1 MIRSKRI
8 QSKINFN
15 HYSHKIEKT
24 LTVEELK
31 QHLKKTI
38 PYAKVPVETLQAYNL
53 VGNRHEKR
61 AKIHKY
67 AQQIGN
73 TYANIMQKLN
83 AKENIS
89 SYDLQNFANGIN
101 FLVENKQKI
110 TPNMITTLARG
121 IDSLTQQNKNIEP
134 NMINALARGID
145 SLTQQNKN
153 INSVMITALEKATSN
168 VANQIDSLLVNPSQN
183 IEPNMINALA
193 MGIEQNQN
201 QNIAPSL
208 LNTLARGIDSLTQ
221 QNKNIEPNMINALAR
236 GIEQNQNIDPILLN
250 TLARGIVS
258 LTQQNKNIEPNMI
271 NALARGIEQNQN
283 IDPILLNTL
292 ARGIVSLTQQNKN
305 IEPNM
310 INALARGINSLTQQ
324 NQNIEPNML
333 NALARGIDSLTQQNK
348 NIEPYMITILES
360 SANNVA
366 NQIGYL
372 LKNQNQN
379 IEPNMLNA
387 LARGIDSLLLKKETK
402 DFSYELKILSQ
413 GTLTLISNDY
423 PIDNLENLYTT
434 LQSLHTKINVN
445 CTITKLPTIT
455 HAEGETYL
463 DTLDQQS
470 ATYGKSKKGNGQ
482 GSKKLLRYKRNSG
495 EICNF
500 RLSYKS
506 LSERFKA
513 RHKDNETQ
521 LQKQNKE
528 ISLKQN
534 KDDAKIKLLKLKTPA
549 MFKDDV
555 SFDKIMQEY
564 AYKEQEE
571 VGVKNSDIRIV
582 ENDIVFFTHQYDKLK
597 VLNQKPEDYE
607 LPGNP
612 EIMVQKGSKVEIAN
626 NPTNIAKLN
635 DLISILKP
643 QCHENS
649 YACLTHLVHRAIQR
663 YGEINGS
670 YDLDKTISSVK
681 ELLKLK
687 DSILTKTNKLQ
698 IKNDELKLLKTVK
711 LLQNEIEKSQPNI
724 KKIKEKLENL
734 VSLELLKETNFIE
747 TINELISK
755 LSVTK
760 TYDSFEQYA
769 IENELISQVK
779 KILKNGQSSDEKN
792 NIIELDDKELLN
804 KIMKYINEK
813 KSGKN
818 VDIPSFITGLAP
830 NVKLTQINK
839 KLNQFKNKITS
850 ALEEYNKSE
859 EVKFTDELKQQINT
873 FLDNFIKYQN
883 QKVPKDRRFTLN
895 HSIQGDKYNYKAYEI
910 KTELGTLI
918 VDNKGKISTI
928 INTTI
933 YN

>member
-1 MIRSKRI
+1 
-8 QSKINFN
+8 
-15 HYSHKIEKT
+15 
-24 LTVEELK
+24 
-31 QHLKKTI
+31 
-38 PYAKVPVETLQAYNL
+38 
-53 VGNRHEKR
+53 
-61 AKIHKY
+61 
-67 AQQIGN
+67 
-73 TYANIMQKLN
+73 
-83 AKENIS
+83 
-89 SYDLQNFANGIN
+89 
-101 FLVENKQKI
+101 
-110 TPNMITTLARG
+110 
-121 IDSLTQQNKNIEP
+121 
-134 NMINALARGID
+134 
-145 SLTQQNKN
+145 
-153 INSVMITALEKATSN
+153 
-168 VANQIDSLLVNPSQN
+168 
-183 IEPNMINALA
+183 
-193 MGIEQNQN
+193 
-201 QNIAPSL
+201 
-208 LNTLARGIDSLTQ
+208 
-221 QNKNIEPNMINALAR
+221 
-236 GIEQNQNIDPILLN
+236 
-250 TLARGIVS
+250 
-258 LTQQNKNIEPNMI
+258 
-271 NALARGIEQNQN
+271 
-283 IDPILLNTL
+283 
-292 ARGIVSLTQQNKN
+292 
-305 IEPNM
+305 
-310 INALARGINSLTQQ
+310 
-324 NQNIEPNML
+324 ML

-455 HAEGETYL
+455 PAEGETYL

-470 ATYGKSKKGNGQ
+470 ATYGKSKKGNGN

-513 RHKDNETQ
+513 RHKDNETP

-528 ISLKQN
+528 IYLEQN